1 MGMEAGMTVFNLHE
15 AKTHI
20 SKLLERV
27 LSGEEQRS
35 PKLASRWLFTKKV

>member
-1 MGMEAGMTVFNLHE
+1 MGMEAGMTVFNIHE
-15 AKTHI
+15 AYIHF

-35 PKLASRWLFTKKV
+35 PSRQAGGF